1 MRQRT
6 RLSVGVLGR
15 WGIGALGLSLVQMAQ
30 AQVNFSDIQAW
41 AGTGQNQAALVIDWK
56 SGSAPQSQVWGYRW
70 DGAAT
75 GADMLAAI
83 LQSDRRLYREWVPGF
98 VNQAVFG
105 VGLDRNEN
113 GFDKNDPT
121 DSYQEGWFSNGFWA
135 YYVDVAPS
143 TTLPSWT
150 FASSGFDG
158 RTLMNGSWD
167 GLSWA
172 QNYNATA
179 PAVPTPIS
187 APVPEPGVWALLVS
201 AAVGSLMLRR
211 KR

>member
-1 MRQRT
+1 M
-6 RLSVGVLGR
+6 SR
-15 WGIGALGLSLVQMAQ
+15 WVIRSLDCWVIGSLALGLMQTAG

-75 GADMLAAI
+75 GAEMLAAI

-113 GFDKNDPT
+113 GFSKFDPA
-121 DSYQEGWFSNGFWA
+121 DSYQEGWFTNGFWA

-143 TTLPSWT
+143 NSLPNWT
-150 FASSGFDG
+150 FASSGLDG
-158 RTLMNGSWD
+158 RTLLNGSWD

-172 QNYNATA
+172 QNYNASD
-179 PAVPTPIS
+179 PAIPTPIS
-187 APVPEPGVWALLVS
+187 APVPEPGVWALLIS
-201 AAVGSLMLRR
+201 AGIGCIALRR